1 MPDPAQTGRKKP
13 QTGCSIPFLFSVE
26 CFLWVFGVGGEK
38 VGAMNEM
45 KLRVLPSDESADPL
59 LLVIMDGVG
68 LYKGRAQGYSGNAFE
83 QAETPN
89 LDRLFKE
96 APVSLELKAHGTAV
110 GLPTDS
116 DMGNSEVGHNTLGAG
131 RVFEQ
136 GAKLV
141 NLAINSGALFEG
153 QVWKDLVDRV
163 KEGEGTFHLL
173 GLLSD
178 GNVHSHINHL
188 FALIERLKDGGVK
201 RVRIHALADGRDVEP
216 VSFHR
221 YVAQL
226 QEVLNRVN
234 RDPGM
239 DYAVASG
246 GGRMWITMDRYG
258 ADWSMVHRGWETHVL
273 GRGRGF
279 RSCGEAIEVIR
290 SETEGVIDQDLSDF
304 VIVDSEGQP
313 IGPIND
319 GDSVVLFNF
328 RGDRAI
334 EISRAL
340 TEEIFTEFNR
350 ERLPKILF
358 AGMMEYDGDLH
369 IPPRFLVEPPAID
382 GTVSEYLVGNA
393 VSQLAVAETQKFG
406 HVTYF
411 WNGNNSKKFDPK
423 LEEWVEIPS
432 DVVPFDQRPEMK
444 AREVCE
450 VIEEALE
457 NGAYRFIRVNFANGD
472 MVGHT
477 GSLEASIVAMEVVD
491 ECIGRLE
498 KAIRRAG
505 GMMVVTAD
513 HGNLDMMYEVE
524 KTTSKVKMD
533 SLGKPILK
541 TSHTLSPVP
550 WFLVGHGAG
559 SYRAN
564 EALAQP
570 GLGNVAAT
578 LLLLLGFEAPKN
590 YLPPLVKLQ
599 KYTEC
604 TPDVQQS

>member
-1 MPDPAQTGRKKP
+1 
-13 QTGCSIPFLFSVE
+13 
-26 CFLWVFGVGGEK
+26 
-38 VGAMNEM
+38 
-45 KLRVLPSDESADPL
+45 LRVDPTLKAREFGEIADPL

-68 LYKGRAQGYSGNAFE
+68 LYDGLAQGYAGNAFD
-83 QAETPN
+83 QANTPN

-96 APVSLELKAHGTAV
+96 APVFLELKAHGTAV
-110 GLPTDS
+110 GLPTDD

-141 NLAINSGALFEG
+141 NVAIDSGALFEG
-153 QVWKDLVDRV
+153 RVWKEMVDLVR
-163 KEGEGTFHLL
+163 EGGGTFHLL
-173 GLLSD
+173 GLVSD
-178 GNVHSHINHL
+178 GNVHSHITHL
-188 FALIERLKDGGVK
+188 FALIERLRNEGVK

-221 YVAQL
+221 YITQL
-226 QEVLNRVN
+226 EEVLSQINRV
-234 RDPGM
+234 PGL

-246 GGRMWITMDRYG
+246 GGRMWITMDRYN
-258 ADWSMVHRGWETHVL
+258 ADWSMVHRGWKTHVL

-279 RSCGEAIEVIR
+279 HSCREAIEVIR
-290 SETEGVIDQDLSDF
+290 SETEHIIDQDLGEF
-304 VIVDSEGQP
+304 VIVDSGGEP
-313 IGPIND
+313 IGQVND

-340 TEEIFTEFNR
+340 TEELFTEFDR
-350 ERLPKILF
+350 ERFPKVLF

-369 IPPRFLVEPPAID
+369 IPPRFLVQPPAID
-382 GTVSEYLVGNA
+382 GTVSEFLVGHG
-393 VSQLAVAETQKFG
+393 VSQLAIAETQKFG

-411 WNGNNSKKFDPK
+411 WNGNNSKKFDCK
-423 LEEWVEIPS
+423 LEKWIEIPS

-444 AREVCE
+444 AREVCG
-450 VIEEALE
+450 VIEDALE
-457 NGAYRFIRVNFANGD
+457 KRDFRFIRVNFANGD

-477 GSLEASIVAMEVVD
+477 GSIKASIVAMEVVD

-498 KAIRRAG
+498 RAIERVG
-505 GMMVVTAD
+505 GMMIVTAD

-524 KTTSKVKMD
+524 KKTSKVKMD
-533 SLGKPILK
+533 SSGKPMLK

-550 WFLVGHGAG
+550 WVLLGQGAD
-559 SYRAN
+559 SYKAHDG
-564 EALAQP
+564 LQDP

-578 LLLLLGFEAPKN
+578 LLLLLGFNAPEN
-590 YLPPLVKLQ
+590 YLPPLVELRKP
-599 KYTEC
+599 TESSS
-604 TPDVQQS
+604 DV

>member
-1 MPDPAQTGRKKP
+1 VNARAA
-13 QTGCSIPFLFSVE
+13 
-26 CFLWVFGVGGEK
+26 GEI
-38 VGAMNEM
+38 
-45 KLRVLPSDESADPL
+45 ADPL

-68 LYKGRAQGYSGNAFE
+68 LYEGREQGYAGNAFD
-83 QAETPN
+83 QANTPN

-96 APVSLELKAHGTAV
+96 APVFLKLKAHGTAV
-110 GLPTDS
+110 GLPTDG

-141 NLAINSGALFEG
+141 NIAIDSGALFEG

-163 KEGEGTFHLL
+163 LKGGGTFHLL
-173 GLLSD
+173 GLVSD
-178 GNVHSHINHL
+178 GNVHSHITHL
-188 FALIERLKDGGVK
+188 FALIERLKNDGVK

-221 YVAQL
+221 YITQL
-226 QEVLNRVN
+226 EHVLKQVNRV
-234 RDPGM
+234 PGL

-258 ADWSMVHRGWETHVL
+258 ADWSMVHRGWVTHVL

-279 RSCGEAIEVIR
+279 SSCGEAIEVIR
-290 SETEGVIDQDLSDF
+290 SEAAGIIDQDLSEF
-304 VIVDSEGQP
+304 VIVDSDGES
-313 IGPIND
+313 IGPVND

-340 TEEIFTEFNR
+340 TEEVFTEFDR
-350 ERLPKILF
+350 ERVPKILF

-369 IPPRFLVEPPAID
+369 IPPQFLVKPPAID
-382 GTVSEYLVGNA
+382 GTVSELLVASG

-411 WNGNNSKKFDPK
+411 WNGNNSKKFNSE

-444 AREVCE
+444 AREVCG
-450 VIEEALE
+450 VIEEALDQRKF
-457 NGAYRFIRVNFANGD
+457 RFIRVNLANGD

-477 GSLEASIVAMEVVD
+477 GSLDASIVAMEVID

-498 KAIRRAG
+498 MAIHRAG
-505 GMMVVTAD
+505 GMMIVTAD

-524 KTTSKVKMD
+524 KKTLKVKMD
-533 SLGKPILK
+533 SDGNPILK

-550 WFLVGHGAG
+550 WVLVGRGAE
-559 SYRAN
+559 SYKVNDTLR
-564 EALAQP
+564 QP

-578 LLLLLGFEAPKN
+578 LLLLLGFEAPED
-590 YLPPLVKLQ
+590 YLPPLVELR
-599 KYTEC
+599 
-604 TPDVQQS
+604 

>member
-216 VSFHR
+216 
-221 YVAQL
+221 
-226 QEVLNRVN
+226 
-234 RDPGM
+234 G
-239 DYAVASG
+239 
-246 GGRMWITMDRYG
+246 
-258 ADWSMVHRGWETHVL
+258 
-273 GRGRGF
+273 
-279 RSCGEAIEVIR
+279 
-290 SETEGVIDQDLSDF
+290 
-304 VIVDSEGQP
+304 
-313 IGPIND
+313 
-319 GDSVVLFNF
+319 
-328 RGDRAI
+328 
-334 EISRAL
+334 
-340 TEEIFTEFNR
+340 
-350 ERLPKILF
+350 
-358 AGMMEYDGDLH
+358 
-369 IPPRFLVEPPAID
+369 
-382 GTVSEYLVGNA
+382 
-393 VSQLAVAETQKFG
+393 QLAV
-406 HVTYF
+406 
-411 WNGNNSKKFDPK
+411 
-423 LEEWVEIPS
+423 
-432 DVVPFDQRPEMK
+432 
-444 AREVCE
+444 
-450 VIEEALE
+450 
-457 NGAYRFIRVNFANGD
+457 
-472 MVGHT
+472 
-477 GSLEASIVAMEVVD
+477 
-491 ECIGRLE
+491 
-498 KAIRRAG
+498 
-505 GMMVVTAD
+505 
-513 HGNLDMMYEVE
+513 
-524 KTTSKVKMD
+524 
-533 SLGKPILK
+533 
-541 TSHTLSPVP
+541 
-550 WFLVGHGAG
+550 
-559 SYRAN
+559 
-564 EALAQP
+564 
-570 GLGNVAAT
+570 
-578 LLLLLGFEAPKN
+578 
-590 YLPPLVKLQ
+590 YL
-599 KYTEC
+599 
-604 TPDVQQS
+604 